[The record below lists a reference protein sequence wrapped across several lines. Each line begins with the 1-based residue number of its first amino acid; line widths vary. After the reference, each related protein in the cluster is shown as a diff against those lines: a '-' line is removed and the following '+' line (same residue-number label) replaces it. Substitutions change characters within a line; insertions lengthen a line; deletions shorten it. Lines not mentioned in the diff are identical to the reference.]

1 MKRYT
6 GQQALYEAISRSRA
20 KAKQGS
26 ILEKLRPEHFKPEN
40 PAGTPSPQGEPQQ
53 VPEPSAESGVQTSS
67 EPQVVETRPQPVV
80 ECEPQVEPRVE
91 TSSEP
96 VAETVSA
103 PVVSPEPIV
112 KARPVET
119 ALHLAPPS
127 PVQTWLKPRPVQ
139 LNEGRIEISVPYHVG
154 AIAGL
159 VLLLVIVGAY
169 RLGGSGSQ
177 PNAAASPVVG
187 RSAAVNPPA
196 GSTPRSATAD
206 AGRPTSSSTVAD
218 AAKQDVV
225 STAVQ
230 GDHLLILAL
239 SKRQEDFDPVVR
251 HFREN
256 EIEVTPV
263 SLDSLR
269 QWFAKYNLDASRLP
283 SGDGFLLVTANFYGN
298 PKVAGTDGFKMKQ
311 RITEVGARYKGKAPS
326 GYNSFAPNYFSDT
339 YGMKVR

>member
-26 ILEKLRPEHFKPEN
+26 VLEKLRAEHFKPEN
-40 PAGTPSPQGEPQQ
+40 PAGTPSPQVEPQQ
-53 VPEPSAESGVQTSS
+53 VPEPSAESGVQTFS
-67 EPQVVETRPQPVV
+67 EPQVVETQPQPVV
-80 ECEPQVEPRVE
+80 ECEPQAEPRVE
-91 TSSEP
+91 TLSEP
-96 VAETVSA
+96 VAETVSH
-103 PVVSPEPIV
+103 EPIV

-177 PNAAASPVVG
+177 PNAAASSVVG

-196 GSTPRSATAD
+196 GSMPRSATAD
-206 AGRPTSSSTVAD
+206 AGRPTSNSAVVD

-230 GDHLLILAL
+230 GDHLLVLAL
-239 SKRQEDFDPVVR
+239 SKRQEDFGPVVQ

-269 QWFAKYNLDASRLP
+269 QWFVKSNLDASRLP
-283 SGDGFLLVTANFYGN
+283 SGDGFLLVTANLYGN

-326 GYNSFAPNYFSDT
+326 GYNSFAPNYFSDA